1 MQEGKMELYIT
12 VEKYIVA
19 SKNNVNISAFLA
31 GIYFSG
37 FAGTE
42 RMGKG

>member
-1 MQEGKMELYIT
+1 MELYIL

-19 SKNNVNISAFLA
+19 SKNNLNISAFFGRHLFQ
-31 GIYFSG
+31 GSG
-37 FAGTE
+37 RE